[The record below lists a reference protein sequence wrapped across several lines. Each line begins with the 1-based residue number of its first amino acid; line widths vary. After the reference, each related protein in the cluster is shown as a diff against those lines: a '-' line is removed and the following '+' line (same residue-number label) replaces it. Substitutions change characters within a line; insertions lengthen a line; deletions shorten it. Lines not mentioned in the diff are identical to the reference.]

1 MSHFNEGQSGLSRLL
16 SRSPLA
22 GKRRPKDSRSRGR
35 RKPRVC
41 RYEVLEARR
50 VLDAAIWHNVL
61 RATDVDAEQGL
72 RASDALAII
81 NELTDR
87 RYSDPGTGALITE
100 FSEQTRPPFYDVN
113 CDGKATA
120 HDALVVIN
128 ALSGSEFGSIY
139 SFASSVDGETT
150 GGSYDAVGCHVRLN
164 EGTSLRTEVSSQLTL
179 PSDDA
184 GVSVRFETP
193 VFDTASTES
202 MQDAFEVTVTD
213 TAGNSLT
220 QPFAY
225 GRTASLNWSERTADA
240 VGLATSLDDGG
251 TSPTSVHEAVI
262 NLAHLDAGTEVIV
275 TARLLNNDR
284 DETSSVV
291 IHDMKPVTGMSMP
304 PMEYAGESTSGLQSG
319 GLLDGGPLVVEN
331 LEDVSASMEAH
342 YGRTSYISD
351 RSQIISELVVT
362 NRGNQAV
369 TGQMIVVLDQFSEID
384 TFVMHPDGLLAD
396 GRPYFDMTASLD
408 GPLGPGEST
417 RPREIRFTNPGD
429 TRFGYRLT
437 TLGDLNVAPSG
448 FTTTPLTKIE
458 AGHTYHYDAVAA
470 DEDDQSLVYS
480 VVTGPP
486 EATIDSETGRLSWET
501 LSSDLGR
508 HHVVLRATDPYGLFV
523 EQRFEIEVVESLAN
537 RPPNFVSDPITD
549 AIASSGFE
557 ITTVG
562 VGDSPAGVATISGF
576 QGPRIVTINSG
587 EQTVGV
593 YAGENNDRFDDAT
606 SYSTGFPAADGQL
619 FDVGYKVDVGIPEYL
634 SASDSN
640 GVFGMD
646 QGDLNG
652 DGILDMVTLF
662 AFNSSVLGLQYQL
675 RITAVLGDGDGGFGA
690 PIEIYAH
697 DIGSNIYDPRNLLLR
712 DFTGDG
718 NLDVVAVERRQDPR
732 LIVITGNGDGT
743 FGEAL
748 EQTFTN
754 PVSDFFAADVNEDGV
769 LDLVGR
775 TAVLGFGAN
784 YEAVWMKG
792 VGDGTFAEP
801 VVIGSAGEAP
811 NCCYSTQ
818 TRPYD
823 VLDVNGD
830 SHQDLVIAVGSNIQV
845 YHNDGAG
852 NFTLAADFDPE
863 GNFTPYYWIRGGDFN
878 GDGNVDLAFHRST
891 ASLDVLLGDG
901 SGIDF
906 TYQPG
911 PETDAWLSN
920 YAGSDNPVDVDFDGD
935 LDLIFGNAN
944 GDWTSTK
951 VAINDGTGLFQI
963 TEYAMLDFSGDVEP
977 LEVGDIARGAM
988 FGDYNRDGVMD
999 YSYFTESGDFDGV
1012 GIRLGTRPGEFGGT
1026 RTVPAISGAIW
1037 KETLAADFDGDGAV
1051 DLLDV
1056 SNDRIYLGNG
1066 DGTFAEPFPSLGV
1079 SRPTGVGAVAD
1090 FNLDGLPDVV
1100 ATRARANG
1108 SRYYV
1113 ALSNGDG
1120 TFTVSDD
1127 QPGGGFYGYNDFQ
1140 IADFNSDGFPDFVTK
1155 DSIARYID
1163 VYLNDPQ
1170 DPGVFTHTHR
1180 EQLPD
1185 GSQGVNVSFWEHA
1198 FVTSDFTGDGLPDL
1212 AFASRESGQ
1221 EIMLVVMAGD
1231 GAGAFTLHNQFAAYQ
1246 EDTIT
1251 PLVGSIDTAGD
1262 YMAGD
1267 LDGDDDVDL
1276 VIASVA
1282 GPLIFLN
1289 DGTGV
1294 FELFQ
1299 HLEDSGRAQ
1308 RSRDSWLVDFN
1319 EDGHLDLVT
1328 DSDHSSTAQGR
1339 GPLSVRL
1346 GRGDA
1351 TFEPPQRIGMVGST
1365 EEGVFIDVDHDG
1377 HLDFVHGSDGVGNY
1391 HPDTTSI
1398 YAGRRDD
1405 LVDLVAVD
1413 LDGDGNEEVLTI
1425 QDQMD
1430 RLQIF
1435 VGDNLGRLTRQSDL
1449 LTGRSPKA
1457 VTAADID
1464 ADGQMELITANRA
1477 SRSLSVF
1484 AGNLASGYASTDIP
1498 VGNGPIDVAAAD
1510 VNGDGHIDIV
1520 ALDDSL
1526 NALWVFQG
1534 DGTSTLGQPTAIAIG
1549 DKPGR
1554 LTLADADGDGTIEAV
1569 VTLPDTN
1576 RLMILSDL
1584 ASNPTGSPI
1593 YVDLAS
1599 TPSDVTAVDLNDDG
1613 NPDLAVT
1620 LSEDD
1625 VLAIFFGRGNNQ
1637 YARPQ
1642 NIRVGDH
1649 PMRVTLA
1656 DADEDGRTDL
1666 IVANSGDATAS
1677 VIYNRFD
1684 PNEVYRYDSDAVDPD
1699 DDPLTYSIVDGP
1711 GGLIINR
1718 DSGALLWA
1726 ASPDQVGVHDVTIAA
1741 DDGRGG
1747 VATQS
1752 FKIDVVPARENAA
1765 PLIATEPV
1773 TSIGANE
1780 KFSYAATA
1788 VDGDQDALRYRLLNA
1803 PDGATLDP
1811 TTGELDWD
1819 GRGQAFIYAPY
1830 DEGGDVRVPADASLQ
1845 PSSVTVE
1852 GWFNIH
1858 TLTASN
1864 SASVLFRLPG
1874 AYGNAFYLRTRFNTQ
1889 LELVM
1894 NFDGQTIT
1902 FRPEFEAREDRWV
1915 HMALTIDDATK
1926 TATIYADGRVVG
1938 TTSIPDSIAYSEDG
1952 ILEVGYGGQYK
1963 TMATLDNF
1971 RVWNVAR
1978 SAAEIQEGMGRQY
1991 ENHPELVLDFRFEDT
2006 YALSVKDY
2014 SGNNNFGY
2022 RTSNGLLPQPTSGLV
2037 TPGQHDFSI
2046 AVEDGR
2052 GGYDEQSFT
2061 VNVLP
2066 ELRGSITG
2074 HLFDDLNRDGDQD
2087 DGSEEGIPAE
2097 PPLEGWQL
2105 YIDTNGNAYPDPSEP
2120 TATTDANG
2128 DYRFEGLLPGSYPVR
2143 VSPMAG
2149 YDVPPGAMPV
2159 SVTANDETAFDLA
2172 IEQLSLSHI
2181 RGQLLTEDAEAVAY
2195 WKVFAD
2201 LDNDGSRGE
2210 NEPMAVTDRNGD
2222 YALTGLDSGTYKIHT
2237 ELPAGWADTAG
2248 RDGLTVTLADD
2259 EISAGNDFIVEPTNT
2274 SVTGGVH
2281 FVTTPS
2287 TTIEAR
2293 QTFRYAS
2300 VAMGIAAD
2308 AITYDLSLAPAGMT
2322 IDPQTGLVAWRPSI
2336 DQVGEHLVILRA
2348 TNVSGSISLHD
2359 FNLNVTAPNTP
2370 PVITRGTGLLPVI
2383 PTFSTTAYS
2392 TISYSYDIIAQDAE
2406 STTLTYTL
2414 TNAPAGA
2421 TIDATTGRI
2430 AWTPA
2435 ASDVGSHAFTVEVA
2449 DEAGASTTATWSVE
2463 VTTETPTVLPLD
2475 VNLPRTTAAVVTDY
2489 FSRIGAIDQLGRPVS
2504 WSLSN
2509 GPAGLTVEP
2518 DGTIEWTPSSSQ
2530 LGTQSVELAAT
2541 TADGDTETIT
2551 FEIEVTGRLKNAPP
2565 SIDSAPLLSVS
2576 LGQPYEYDVMVSD
2589 PDRDILAFT
2598 LLDAPIGMSVHP
2610 SMGHVRWTP
2619 AGDQL
2624 GEHVVLIQVSDPLG
2638 ATATQEFTLNVS
2650 RFGGPPRIVSVPPTE
2665 ANVGSSLLYTVV
2677 AIDREG
2683 DPLTFTLL
2691 TAPTGMTI
2699 VETTGEISW
2708 TPAVDQVGQQD
2719 VVIQVSDGVG
2729 GAATQA
2735 FAINVAAGTANLPPQ
2750 ITSDAPRFGSVGT
2763 EFIYT
2768 LSATDPEST
2777 TITYSLGRGPTG
2789 MTVDAATGVVSWT
2802 PATDQA
2808 GKHVV
2813 TLIATDAGG
2822 ASAIESFEFDVLAQN
2837 SAPVIN
2843 SIAPLNVSAGEVFKY
2858 DVLVSDADLDQL
2870 SYELT
2875 SVPAGAE
2882 IDSFGRIRWQTD
2894 ISLIGSHDF
2903 TVKVSDPR
2911 GGEVMQSFTLEV
2923 IEDVIPPKLSLI
2935 ENLGEGSRNVL
2946 PWQGPFKVFVKAI
2959 DNVAIASLTL
2969 QANGQ
2974 DIPLD
2979 AAGTATFTFED
2990 WTFQTINATA
3000 TAIDTNGNVT
3010 TKTITFDYDFPEG
3023 WSGAG
3028 TEDIPTA
3035 VITSPTDTESVT
3047 GMVSIVGTA
3056 AHEDLFGYKLSYRRV
3071 DETSYTEF
3079 YESTTAVT
3087 NGELG
3092 VWDTSLLVNDEY
3104 VIRLEVA
3111 TNAGIVNV
3119 VEHHVGLAGELK
3131 LGNFRLSFTDMV
3143 IPVAGIPI
3151 EITRIYDTLQADR
3164 EGDFG
3169 YGWRLEYRNTDL
3181 RVGLPNSGLEDI
3193 GIYSALRPGV
3203 KVYLNVPGEGRQGFT
3218 FDPDIRV
3225 LPGFGG
3231 NNLVLAR
3238 PRFTPDPGVTSTLS
3252 TGTSSYLQVNEQG
3265 ELYAPGGIPYN
3276 PASPSFGGAYVL
3288 TTREKITYRIDG
3300 GTGKLLSADDRNGNT
3315 IRFTD
3320 AAILNDSDQSMVHL
3334 RRDSRG
3340 RIVSIG
3346 DNEGGVTQYLYSS
3359 GDLVRVVDP
3368 DGYDTKVSYDGQHR
3382 ITEIIDPLER
3392 PIVRNEYD
3400 SNGRLTKRTDASG
3413 REVQFDV
3420 DASLRQEVIEDVDGA
3435 VTVHQYDNRGNL
3447 VHSTD
3452 PLGGVTQRSFDSNN
3466 NLIEVVNANGEI
3478 TRQTFDSTGNL
3489 LMRTEADGGITR
3501 FSYASGDRL
3510 TSWVDP
3516 TGRGLRFEY
3525 DEQGNL
3531 VKRIDLQGNMV
3542 VQRSVNSKG
3551 LIESETDA
3559 DGNRTTFTYDAM
3571 GNQTSVSDPLGRSQT
3586 QTYDA
3591 TGTPITFE
3599 TAGGTRYEFK
3609 TDSRGLYNEAS
3620 SETGASIKLVFDGTG
3635 ELASVI
3641 DAEGVEAFS
3650 ISYDSNQ
3657 QETMFEDS
3665 LNHAQTREYNEK
3677 GELVRLVNET
3687 GAAVLFVYDALGRQI
3702 RVDLPDGGTI
3712 KNGYDPVGRL
3722 ITREDPSGATTTY
3735 DYDPTGRLISQTDPL
3750 GGITRYQYD
3759 LAGRLTHVTDRG
3771 DYTTETIYDDR
3782 GLAVETVFADGS
3794 RIQREY
3800 DTKGELIAV
3809 MDPLGQVQR
3818 FAYDLV
3824 GNLVTVMNP
3833 DGSSAHFVYN
3843 DDNLISEQT
3852 DALGRTTQFQYDEAG
3867 RLVSK
3872 VYPDGSTVRTIYNA
3886 AGLVTSQI
3894 DSDGSKT
3901 DITMDRNGRVVERRF
3916 ADGLSESFVYND
3928 DGSLAESINDQG
3940 TTRYQYDTTGRPT
3953 KIEFPN
3959 DTELIYTYDARGL
3972 RQSVTQSFAD
3982 GLAKTTQYTYD
3993 ELGRIKSVTTTDDAV
4008 VSYHYDSRDNVTR
4021 IDYPNG
4027 IEAEFAYDS
4036 FSRMTLAQYVR
4047 GEEVL
4052 ASVQYAYDAAG
4063 RRSEARYDSGRLVEY
4078 SYNDRG
4084 WLVDETHYDGDGLIL
4099 YQQSHSYDAVGNAIT
4114 RIVGETETTLVYNLL
4129 DQVVSSGM
4137 VSFTYDEDGRLQSK
4151 TVGEQTIEYRYD
4163 AEGQLI
4169 RVVGSDVDVT
4179 YQYDASG
4186 YRLSRSVGDEET
4198 IYANDPFDLSGVTQV
4213 VGEYRDEGAEAFYY
4227 VYGDRPLIQSDAA
4240 EHHHYMLLDGST
4252 DVIAIADE
4260 SGVIAARHQY
4270 DAFGMVIESEG
4281 NWPSELGFAAEHLGG
4296 EEGLV
4301 YLRARYYDPVLQRFI
4316 SRDPAQGDLADP
4328 QSLHRYLYANN
4339 NPVTYVDP
4347 TGETPFSLAEVQ
4359 VASTVTG
4366 GLIGG
4371 VFSFVGAYAGG
4382 KRGFALVTET
4392 FIGAAF
4398 GAFGGAFGASLSKA
4412 FTSSTVVAKAISNP
4426 LVAKYAGR
4434 IAYAIPPTVA
4444 SFTEDV
4450 TKGINS
4456 GDIKNARFTRDVFF
4470 NAGANLFF
4478 NVLVG
4483 PGVVD
4488 IREIRPVLNATSQK
4502 LVNNGTTFYKI
4513 LTSAER
4519 AALKAKYTERL
4530 GELVKHTLHLN
4541 PSNLSK
4547 SEEVLLDFMFNLVK
4561 IIQSAV

>member
-1 MSHFNEGQSGLSRLL
+1 MPRLSASRICNRLTSLRREGLFKKTRRAASRVA
-16 SRSPLA
+16 RF
-22 GKRRPKDSRSRGR
+22 
-35 RKPRVC
+35 
-41 RYEVLEARR
+41 EQLEHRR
-50 VLDAAIWHNVL
+50 VLAAAIWHNVSNRL
-61 RATDVDAEQGL
+61 NVNGDSGGFVSPL
-72 RASDALAII
+72 DALLVI
-81 NELTDR
+81 NELNGR
-87 RYSDPGTGALITE
+87 NISDPLSGVLPKQVESTDGMGYLDVSCDGYVAPIDALLVIDYLNAQGSEEPRGALELGTGLYPALACSPQLQEQTQFATE
-100 FSEQTRPPFYDVN
+100 FVREFTLPNDSTALRISFQAPEFDLESRRSIRDAFEIEVTDFQGNPLSFPYSSGRDAVYNWSEDLEPVFGAGVSTTTEPSGADSTATINLSGLAAGTQVRVTTRLVN
-113 CDGKATA
+113 NDGDDDTSTLIRGFEFV
-120 HDALVVIN
+120 DALLPAPEGVS
-128 ALSGSEFGSIY
+128 ASSQSTRELAPLDFSKLQDLSGS
-139 SFASSVDGETT
+139 FA
-150 GGSYDAVGCHVRLN
+150 
-164 EGTSLRTEVSSQLTL
+164 
-179 PSDDA
+179 
-184 GVSVRFETP
+184 
-193 VFDTASTES
+193 AS
-202 MQDAFEVTVTD
+202 
-213 TAGNSLT
+213 
-220 QPFAY
+220 
-225 GRTASLNWSERTADA
+225 
-240 VGLATSLDDGG
+240 
-251 TSPTSVHEAVI
+251 
-262 NLAHLDAGTEVIV
+262 
-275 TARLLNNDR
+275 
-284 DETSSVV
+284 
-291 IHDMKPVTGMSMP
+291 
-304 PMEYAGESTSGLQSG
+304 
-319 GLLDGGPLVVEN
+319 
-331 LEDVSASMEAH
+331 
-342 YGRTSYISD
+342 YGRTSLAGD
-351 RSQIISELVVT
+351 NTELVTDLMVT
-362 NRGNQAV
+362 NLSSQAV
-369 TGQMIVVLDQFSEID
+369 TGRLLVAIDNVSDLD
-384 TFVMHPDGLLAD
+384 VHAMHPDGFLQD
-396 GRPYFDMTASLD
+396 GRPYFDLTSEMDRQPLAPGASIR
-408 GPLGPGEST
+408 S
-417 RPREIRFTNPGD
+417 REIRFLNESGD
-429 TRFGYRLT
+429 RFSYKLS
-437 TLGDLNVAPSG
+437 TLGTLNVAPSG
-448 FTTTPLTKIE
+448 FSSTPVDSIE
-458 AGHTYHYDAVAA
+458 AGNEYRYAARATDPDGQTLTY
-470 DEDDQSLVYS
+470 SMLV
-480 VVTGPP
+480 GP
-486 EATIDSETGRLSWET
+486 EGATIDPATGVLQWSTDQADIGSHRIT
-501 LSSDLGR
+501 
-508 HHVVLRATDPYGLFV
+508 LRATDPFGLYV
-523 EQRFEIEVVESLAN
+523 EQSYTITVHATLQN
-537 RPPNFVSDPITD
+537 RPPNFVSDPVTE

-562 VGDSPAGVATISGF
+562 VGDSPVGVATISGF

-587 EQTVGV
+587 EQTVGI

-646 QGDLNG
+646 HGDLNG

-662 AFNSSVLGLQYQL
+662 AFSSPVLGLRYQL

-718 NLDVVAVERRQDPR
+718 NLDVVAIERRRDPR
-732 LIVITGNGDGT
+732 LIVIAGNGDGT

-754 PVSDFFAADVNEDGV
+754 TVSDFFAADVDEDGV

-775 TAVLGFGAN
+775 TAVLGFGAS
-784 YEAVWMKG
+784 YEAMWMKG

-801 VVIGSAGEAP
+801 VVIGPAGEAP

-878 GDGNVDLAFHRST
+878 GDGNVDLAFHRSA
-891 ASLDVLLGDG
+891 ASLDVLVGDG

-1026 RTVPAISGAIW
+1026 RTVPAISGANS

-1100 ATRARANG
+1100 ATRARGNG

-1170 DPGVFTHTHR
+1170 EPGVFTHAHR

-1198 FVTSDFTGDGLPDL
+1198 FVVSDFTGDGLPDL

-1231 GAGAFTLHNQFAAYQ
+1231 GAGAFTLHSQFAAYQ

-1251 PLVGSIDTAGD
+1251 PLVGSINTAGD

-1276 VIASVA
+1276 VIASIA
-1282 GPLIFLN
+1282 GPLIYLN

-1328 DSDHSSTAQGR
+1328 DSDHSSTPQGR

-1484 AGNLASGYASTDIP
+1484 AGNLASGYTSTDIP

-1711 GGLIINR
+1711 GGLIINS

-1780 KFSYAATA
+1780 RFSYAATA

-1830 DEGGDVRVPADASLQ
+1830 DAGGDVRVPADASLQ
-1845 PSSVTVE
+1845 PSNVTLE

-1938 TTSIPDSIAYSEDG
+1938 ATSIPDSIAYSEDG
-1952 ILEVGYGGQYK
+1952 ILEVGYGGLYK

-1978 SAAEIQEGMGRQY
+1978 SAAEIQEGMSRQY
-1991 ENHPELVLDFRFEDT
+1991 ENNPELVLDFRFEDT

-2022 RTSNGLLPQPTSGLV
+2022 RTSNGLLPQPTPGLV
-2037 TPGQHDFSI
+2037 TPGQHDFTI

-2074 HLFDDLNRDGDQD
+2074 HLFDDLNRDGEQD

-2097 PPLEGWQL
+2097 LSLEGWQL
-2105 YIDTNGNAYPDPSEP
+2105 YIDSNGNAYPDPSEP

-2128 DYRFEGLLPGSYPVR
+2128 DYRFEGLLPGNYPVR
-2143 VSPMAG
+2143 ISPMAG

-2201 LDNDGSRGE
+2201 LDDDGSRGE
-2210 NEPMAVTDRNGD
+2210 NEPMAVTDRNGA
-2222 YALTGLDSGTYKIHT
+2222 YALTGLGAGTYKIRT

-2248 RDGLTVTLADD
+2248 RDGLTVTLAND
-2259 EISAGNDFIVEPTNT
+2259 EISAGNDFILEPTNT

-2293 QTFRYAS
+2293 QTFHYAS

-2370 PVITRGTGLLPVI
+2370 PVITSGTGSLPVN

-2392 TISYSYDIIAQDAE
+2392 NISYTYDIIAQDAE
-2406 STTLTYTL
+2406 SPNLTYTL
-2414 TNAPAGA
+2414 TSAPAEA
-2421 TIDATTGRI
+2421 TIGSTTGRLN
-2430 AWTPA
+2430 WTPTA
-2435 ASDVGSHAFTVEVA
+2435 NDVGSHDFTVQVSDQFGATTTAAWTVEVT
-2449 DEAGASTTATWSVE
+2449 G
-2463 VTTETPTVLPLD
+2463 ETPTILPL
-2475 VNLPRTTAAVVTDY
+2475 VVSLPKSSAAVTADY
-2489 FSRIGAIDQLGRPVS
+2489 FSRIHATDQLNRPVS
-2504 WSLSN
+2504 WSLSS
-2509 GPAGLTVEP
+2509 GPDSLTVDA
-2518 DGTIEWTPSSSQ
+2518 DGTLRWTPGSDQ
-2530 LGTQSVELAAT
+2530 LGTQSVELNAT
-2541 TADGDTETIT
+2541 TADGTSETVSFDIQ
-2551 FEIEVTGRLKNAPP
+2551 VTGRLLNVRPV
-2565 SIDSAPLLSVS
+2565 IDSTPTASVS
-2576 LGQPYEYDVMVSD
+2576 LGQTFAYDVVVSD
-2589 PDRDILAFT
+2589 ADRDIFGFT
-2598 LLDAPIGMSVHP
+2598 MLESPVGMSIHP
-2610 SMGHVRWTP
+2610 SLGTIRWTP
-2619 AGDQL
+2619 EADQL
-2624 GEHVVLIQVSDPLG
+2624 GEHDVLIEVSDPSG
-2638 ATATQEFTLNVS
+2638 VTVTQEFTVKVS
-2650 RFGGPPRIVSVPPTE
+2650 RFGGPPRISSVPPTE
-2665 ANVGSSLLYTVV
+2665 AGVGSAFLYSME
-2677 AIDREG
+2677 AMDREG
-2683 DPLTFTLL
+2683 DPLSYTLL
-2691 TAPTGMTI
+2691 TAPSGMSI
-2699 VETTGEISW
+2699 VETTGELSW
-2708 TPAVDQVGQQD
+2708 TPTADQLGQQD
-2719 VVIQVSDGVG
+2719 VVIQVSDGIG

-2735 FAINVAAGTANLPPQ
+2735 FVIRVSDGVPNLPPV
-2750 ITSDAPRFGSVGT
+2750 ITSTSPRFGAVGT
-2763 EFIYT
+2763 PYSYS
-2768 LSATDPEST
+2768 LAANDPENAA
-2777 TITYSLGRGPTG
+2777 ITYTLGRGPAG
-2789 MTVDAATGVVSWT
+2789 MSIDAATGLVSWT
-2802 PATDQA
+2802 PTADQT

-2822 ASAIESFEFDVLAQN
+2822 ASAVESFEFDVLAQN

-2843 SIAPLNVSAGEVFKY
+2843 STSPADVSAGGVFKY

-2870 SYELT
+2870 AYELT
-2875 SVPAGAE
+2875 DAPVGAQV
-2882 IDSFGRIRWQTD
+2882 DSFGRIRWQTEV
-2894 ISLIGSHDF
+2894 SLIGSHDF

-2911 GGEVMQSFTLEV
+2911 GGEALQRFTLDV

-2935 ENLGEGSRNVL
+2935 ENLGEGSRNIL
-2946 PWQGPFKVFVKAI
+2946 PWQGPFRVFAKAI
-2959 DNVAIASLTL
+2959 DNVSVASLTL
-2969 QANGQ
+2969 SANGQ

-2990 WTFQTINATA
+2990 WTFQTIDATA

-3035 VITSPTDTESVT
+3035 EITSPSDTASVT

-3056 AHEDLFGYKLSYRRV
+3056 AHDDLFGYKLSYRHV
-3071 DETSYTEF
+3071 DETSFTQF
-3079 YESTTAVT
+3079 HESTAAVT

-3092 VWDTSLLVNDEY
+3092 VWDTSLLLNDEY

-3111 TNAGIVNV
+3111 TNAGVVNV
-3119 VEHHVGLAGELK
+3119 AEHHVGLAGELK

-3181 RVGLPNSGLEDI
+3181 RVGLPKSGLEDI

-3218 FDPDIRV
+3218 FNPDIRG
-3225 LPGFGG
+3225 LPGGLF
-3231 NNLVLAR
+3231 VAR
-3238 PRFTPDPGVTSTLS
+3238 PRFTPDPGVTSSLS
-3252 TGTSSYLQVNEQG
+3252 TGTSGYLTLNDQG

-3288 TTREKITYRIDG
+3288 TTALGMTYRIAGESGNLISASTPTGRVIRFSDSSITSDSAGPLIEFYRDGNNRITRLLGPDG
-3300 GTGKLLSADDRNGNT
+3300 GEYQYRYNQQGSLA
-3315 IRFTD
+3315 
-3320 AAILNDSDQSMVHL
+3320 
-3334 RRDSRG
+3334 
-3340 RIVSIG
+3340 VS
-3346 DNEGGVTQYLYSS
+3346 
-3359 GDLVRVVDP
+3359 
-3368 DGYDTKVSYDGQHR
+3368 
-3382 ITEIIDPLER
+3382 IDPLNRETEYVYHSELANYLVSVDDPLDR
-3392 PIVRNEYD
+3392 TPARVEYD
-3400 SNGRLTKRTDASG
+3400 DQGRLTRAITSNGEVSQFSYRVDEQVVAATDALG
-3413 REVQFDV
+3413 RESFLVYGVGGQVTKSVTVAGEVFSFEYDDRGRLVSETNPLGETTRYGLDSVGRETSVILPDGSTLRYTYGPHGALQSAV
-3420 DASLRQEVIEDVDGA
+3420 DALGRSANYELDAAGNVLSHTSFDGA
-3435 VTVHQYDNRGNL
+3435 VT
-3447 VHSTD
+3447 
-3452 PLGGVTQRSFDSNN
+3452 
-3466 NLIEVVNANGEI
+3466 
-3478 TRQTFDSTGNL
+3478 
-3489 LMRTEADGGITR
+3489 
-3501 FSYASGDRL
+3501 
-3510 TSWVDP
+3510 
-3516 TGRGLRFEY
+3516 RFEY
-3525 DEQGNL
+3525 NAVGDLIQMVDPSGSSTEYARNAMGQPTTIFYADGTATENRFDENGRLIATSRTVSLGGEPTEIKHEFEFDAAGRFVEDRGPLGNSHRYAYDAAD
-3531 VKRIDLQGNMV
+3531 RIV
-3542 VQRSVNSKG
+3542 RS
-3551 LIESETDA
+3551 TDA
-3559 DGNRTTFTYDAM
+3559 LGNFRSFVYSNDNFREQINFADGTSQNYQIDQVGRVTEFTGRAGSTSLLQYD
-3571 GNQTSVSDPLGRSQT
+3571 
-3586 QTYDA
+3586 DA
-3591 TGTPITFE
+3591 DRLQAYTIVGDSGESLERRFE
-3599 TAGGTRYEFK
+3599 T
-3609 TDSRGLYNEAS
+3609 
-3620 SETGASIKLVFDGTG
+3620 
-3635 ELASVI
+3635 
-3641 DAEGVEAFS
+3641 
-3650 ISYDSNQ
+3650 
-3657 QETMFEDS
+3657 
-3665 LNHAQTREYNEK
+3665 
-3677 GELVRLVNET
+3677 
-3687 GAAVLFVYDALGRQI
+3687 DALGR
-3702 RVDLPDGGTI
+3702 LT
-3712 KNGYDPVGRL
+3712 
-3722 ITREDPSGATTTY
+3722 
-3735 DYDPTGRLISQTDPL
+3735 
-3750 GGITRYQYD
+3750 GITDHGDNWTRW
-3759 LAGRLTHVTDRG
+3759 GRSSGEKT
-3771 DYTTETIYDDR
+3771 
-3782 GLAVETVFADGS
+3782 TVFADGS
-3794 RIQREY
+3794 RQTERYDAAGNLTEMIDELGRITRYEY
-3800 DTKGELIAV
+3800 DGADRLIV
-3809 MDPLGQVQR
+3809 MVQ
-3818 FAYDLV
+3818 
-3824 GNLVTVMNP
+3824 P
-3833 DGSSAHFVYN
+3833 DGSAIRS
-3843 DDNLISEQT
+3843 T
-3852 DALGRTTQFQYDEAG
+3852 YDEAG
-3867 RLVSK
+3867 RLVIQTMADGTTHRYEYDSRGDLSRQIASDGG
-3872 VYPDGSTVRTIYNA
+3872 VYQYEYVHLTDGEPSLPIRFVDPSGQTTQFTYDQSGNLIAVERPDGTRAEVTRNALGEIVSLDTLSKKPITIETDLQGRITSKQFSDGTIYSATYTAQGYLESN
-3886 AGLVTSQI
+3886 T
-3894 DSDGSKT
+3894 DS
-3901 DITMDRNGRVVERRF
+3901 R
-3916 ADGLSESFVYND
+3916 
-3928 DGSLAESINDQG
+3928 G
-3940 TTRYQYDTTGRPT
+3940 TTTYQYDEFDRLIRKTNPDGAFIAYQYDATGRQ
-3953 KIEFPN
+3953 
-3959 DTELIYTYDARGL
+3959 A
-3972 RQSVTQSFAD
+3972 V
-3982 GLAKTTQYTYD
+3982 
-3993 ELGRIKSVTTTDDAV
+3993 VTTPSGETR
-4008 VSYHYDSRDNVTR
+4008 YTYDSRDRLDSVANADGIQTR
-4021 IDYPNG
+4021 YVYDTAGQVKRVEYSDGTIELNEFNENG
-4027 IEAEFAYDS
+4027 LLIERSIKRGEDLIEHYQYTRDAAGRIMAVVELNRS
-4036 FSRMTLAQYVR
+4036 AQYTYSPR
-4047 GEEVL
+4047 GWLLSEVVEEMGETPETISYRYD
-4052 ASVQYAYDAAG
+4052 ATGNRISRHRSSGDTTYEYDAAG
-4063 RRSEARYDSGRLVEY
+4063 RLSQSTENGSTSFYEYDSDGRLLSQTGGDSQRSYRYDDEGRLREVEITADDSTTIVQYEYDANGRLVSRSVDGDET
-4078 SYNDRG
+4078 RF
-4084 WLVDETHYDGDGLIL
+4084 LVDETAEHTRILEQYDPGRTDAVRHHYVGMQLQETNHNDQTLRYWYDGHSGLRL
-4099 YQQSHSYDAVGNAIT
+4099 VESNGN
-4114 RIVGETETTLVYNLL
+4114 
-4129 DQVVSSGM
+4129 
-4137 VSFTYDEDGRLQSK
+4137 
-4151 TVGEQTIEYRYD
+4151 IERF
-4163 AEGQLI
+4163 
-4169 RVVGSDVDVT
+4169 
-4179 YQYDASG
+4179 
-4186 YRLSRSVGDEET
+4186 
-4198 IYANDPFDLSGVTQV
+4198 N
-4213 VGEYRDEGAEAFYY
+4213 
-4227 VYGDRPLIQSDAA
+4227 
-4240 EHHHYMLLDGST
+4240 
-4252 DVIAIADE
+4252 
-4260 SGVIAARHQY
+4260 Y
-4270 DAFGMVIESEG
+4270 DAFGNVDVPLEHDWQIGFHGEFQDSLTGLTFLRDRFVSNETGRFITPDEFLPQPGDIENSNAFLFANNDPINNQDPSGNFIATMIATAAGAVGLSFAAYVGTLTLGAARSLLTGYKIYNNSQDGREVTGEFKAFAVDAVVAGITIGDVSTNVRFIRRGVHVKEQVANYNYWDLGVGVGISFGGGSANIRLFLPESDAEPDPMDMVGIG
-4281 NWPSELGFAAEHLGG
+4281 GHGGVGIGVTTLAIGAGILELGDAAGFFWGG
-4296 EEGLV
+4296 
-4301 YLRARYYDPVLQRFI
+4301 PSF
-4316 SRDPAQGDLADP
+4316 PKKFTDL
-4328 QSLHRYLYANN
+4328 L
-4339 NPVTYVDP
+4339 
-4347 TGETPFSLAEVQ
+4347 
-4359 VASTVTG
+4359 
-4366 GLIGG
+4366 
-4371 VFSFVGAYAGG
+4371 FVGAAIDVG
-4382 KRGFALVTET
+4382 A
-4392 FIGAAF
+4392 IGVSF
-4398 GAFGGAFGASLSKA
+4398 LD
-4412 FTSSTVVAKAISNP
+4412 TSSIRG
-4426 LVAKYAGR
+4426 AGR
-4434 IAYAIPPTVA
+4434 V
-4444 SFTEDV
+4444 
-4450 TKGINS
+4450 
-4456 GDIKNARFTRDVFF
+4456 
-4470 NAGANLFF
+4470 
-4478 NVLVG
+4478 
-4483 PGVVD
+4483 
-4488 IREIRPVLNATSQK
+4488 
-4502 LVNNGTTFYKI
+4502 
-4513 LTSAER
+4513 
-4519 AALKAKYTERL
+4519 
-4530 GELVKHTLHLN
+4530 
-4541 PSNLSK
+4541 
-4547 SEEVLLDFMFNLVK
+4547 
-4561 IIQSAV
+4561 